1 MATNFPTSLDTYATL
16 VDNSDAIIAAHANDR
31 GDAIEGIE
39 VKVGADSS
47 AVATS
52 HDYLLTHLP
61 AQVQNWDAGAVD
73 VRGQTLTADKA
84 SGIPIIITSTTACTN
99 LNADMVDGTHLSGLQ
114 TILTN
119 SAGLAA
125 AVNDETGTGVVVFNT
140 SPTLVT
146 PTIGVAT
153 ATTVNKVTITAPAA
167 SATLTIANTKTLT
180 VTGDATIS
188 ATPYTPSGTDVAVA
202 DGGTG
207 ASTAAAGLNNLLPA
221 QTGNA
226 GKYLQT
232 DASNASWQ
240 TLTTPT
246 QVNDT
251 DAGTSLG
258 GSPVTFLS
266 VAKTITSGKTVMLLA
281 SGYVN
286 STTSHSLTIT
296 LKQGSTTVQTVGL
309 KHPLVAVQSG
319 DTDINTP
326 WSTCGIVTGLSGAVT
341 FTVVVSA
348 GSGTAYGN
356 LVVMEF

>member
-84 SGIPIIITSTTACTN
+84 SGIPIIITSVTKCDN

-207 ASTAAAGLNNLLPA
+207 ASTAAAGLNNLLPS
-221 QTGNA
+221 QTGNS
-226 GKYLQT
+226 GKVLT
-232 DASNASWQ
+232 TNATNASWQ
-240 TLTTPT
+240 TAGFGAWASANINQVYQANTDGFAIVYNKSGTGNAYIYTDSSNPPTTPRAFS
-246 QVNDT
+246 N
-251 DAGTSLG
+251 AGG
-258 GSPVTFLS
+258 GYGLTVPVRKGDYWK
-266 VAKTITSGKTVMLLA
+266 A
-281 SGYVN
+281 
-286 STTSHSLTIT
+286 TTSEGTQYVYWLPM
-296 LKQGSTTVQTVGL
+296 GS
-309 KHPLVAVQSG
+309 
-319 DTDINTP
+319 
-326 WSTCGIVTGLSGAVT
+326 
-341 FTVVVSA
+341 
-348 GSGTAYGN
+348 
-356 LVVMEF
+356 